1 MKKIFSNLILVIAFF
16 LVMNAESH
24 AQFTQ
29 QGPKLV
35 GAPPVGSFVFQGM
48 SASLS
53 SDGNTAIVG
62 ADFDN
67 GGIGAAWVF
76 TRSGTVWSQQQKLF
90 ANDAVG
96 VAHQGISVCISS
108 DGNTA
113 IVGGGN
119 DNNSTGAAW
128 IYTRSGGVWTQR
140 QKLLASDALNG
151 AAQGWSVSISGDGNT
166 VIVGGFDLNA
176 ESAAWI
182 YTRSGNIWTQQ
193 GLKLIGTNTISVGTG
208 EVSVSISNN
217 GNTAIIGGA
226 QDNGG
231 AGAAW
236 IFIRNSGIWTQPGPK
251 LVGTG
256 GDASSIQ
263 GNSVSLSYDGGTA
276 IVGGAQ
282 DNGGAGAAW
291 IYTIS
296 GGVGTQQ
303 GSKLVGFDSDASSDQ
318 GRSVSLSSDGNIAIT
333 GGDGDNGGIGA
344 AWVYTRSGGVWTQQG
359 NKLVGTGAIGGS
371 LQGFSAAISS
381 DGTTVISGG
390 PFDNNGIGA
399 TWVYSN
405 CPGVPPQPGVISGTV
420 NPCYNTSQIYSV
432 APVVGAT
439 SYIWTTPI
447 GWIGTSTTN
456 SITVTVMNS
465 SINLTVRAVNAC
477 GNGPIQTIA
486 LTVAHT
492 LPQPAVITGMTSVCK
507 GSIQTYSVPLDIN
520 ASSYTW
526 TLPSGWV
533 GTSSTNSIT
542 VTAGTVLSGNVSVN
556 ANNVCGAGPIRALWV
571 SLISV
576 TPVTISGVPGNYN
589 FCSQIAPLS
598 VTLTASSGYSS
609 YSWSPGGQIV
619 NSINV
624 NVANTYI
631 VTATDAISG
640 CTTTA
645 SKTVTN
651 NCALPTALSTTNIL
665 GTSAVATWIQS
676 QCRVNY
682 TIRIS
687 VHGLNIWTS
696 YTINPNNNY
705 SFIGLSLS
713 TQYDWQIQTN
723 CNTSGS
729 VNSGWSPIQTFTTL
743 AHRMAEERNT
753 GISFSIYPNPADAFV
768 KITFSSMDEGS
779 FNIQLTDM
787 MGRVVKSETDNAIS
801 GDNIHIMNMEG
812 IAKGIYMVTL
822 QKGDNISKSKLVVE

>member
-1 MKKIFSNLILVIAFF
+1 MIKIFSNLILVLSFL
-16 LVMNAESH
+16 LVMNAESN

-35 GAPPVGSFVFQGM
+35 GAPAVGSFVFQGI

-76 TRSGTVWSQQQKLF
+76 TRSGTVWSQQAKLF
-90 ANDAVG
+90 ANDAIG
-96 VAHQGISVCISS
+96 IAHQGIAVGISA

-119 DNNSTGAAW
+119 DNNSIGAAW
-128 IYTRSGGVWTQR
+128 IYTRSSGVWTQR
-140 QKLLASDALNG
+140 QKLLANDNIIG
-151 AAQGWSVSISGDGNT
+151 AAQGWSVSVSGDGNT
-166 VIVGGFDLNA
+166 AIVGGFDA
-176 ESAAWI
+176 GFESAAWI
-182 YTRSGNIWTQQ
+182 YTRSGNVWTQQ
-193 GLKLIGTNTISVGTG
+193 GSKLIGTNTISAGSG

-236 IFIRNSGIWTQPGPK
+236 IFIRNGVTWSQPGPK
-251 LVGTG
+251 LIGTG

-263 GNSVSLSYDGGTA
+263 GNSVSLSYDGSTA

-282 DNGGAGAAW
+282 DNSGAGAAW
-291 IYTIS
+291 VYTIS

-303 GSKLVGFDSDASSDQ
+303 GSKLVGFDSGPSSDQ

-333 GGDGDNGGIGA
+333 GGDGDNGGFGA

-359 NKLVGTGAIGGS
+359 NKLVGTGAIGGPM
-371 LQGFSAAISS
+371 QGFSVAISS

-390 PFDNNGIGA
+390 VDDNSGIGA
-399 TWVYSN
+399 TWVFSN
-405 CPGVPPQPGVISGTV
+405 CQIPAQPGVISGPV
-420 NPCYNTSQIYSV
+420 NPCYNSSQTYSI
-432 APVVGAT
+432 APVAGAT

-447 GWIGTSTTN
+447 GWSGSSTTN
-456 SITVTVMNS
+456 SINVTVMNS

-477 GNGPIQTIA
+477 GSGPSQTIV
-486 LTVAHT
+486 LSVAHT
-492 LPQPAVITGMTSVCK
+492 LPQAGIITGLMSVCK
-507 GSIQTYSVPLDIN
+507 GSIHTYSVPLDVN

-526 TLPSGWV
+526 TLPNGWT

-542 VTAGTVLSGNVSVN
+542 VTAGTIFSGNISVN

-576 TPVTISGVPGNYN
+576 IPVTISGVPGNYN

-640 CTTTA
+640 CTTTT

-651 NCALPTALSTTNIL
+651 NCALPTNLNTTNIL
-665 GTSAVATWIQS
+665 GTSAKATWIQS

-682 TIRIS
+682 SIRIS
-687 VHGLNIWTS
+687 LHNLNIWTT
-696 YTINPNNNY
+696 YTLSPNNNY
-705 SFIGLSLS
+705 PFTGLSLS

-743 AHRMAEERNT
+743 PFRMAEEASSALVFN
-753 GISFSIYPNPADAFV
+753 IYPNPADAFV

-787 MGRVVKSETDNAIS
+787 TGRVVKSEIDNATT
-801 GDNIHIMNMEG
+801 GDNIHIMNIEG
-812 IAKGIYMVTL
+812 IAKGIYMITL
-822 QKGDNISKSKLVVE
+822 QKGDNISKSKLIVE